1 MCPRYRYRL
10 QIQAMI
16 NNRLNISQILLV
28 VGLLLLIVL
37 PLDAQAQS
45 EEKVQRDRNV
55 PLYIVNG
62 KRMDYTEARDI
73 SPRNILSEKLLP
85 ADEQTIAKYGNE
97 ASNGVVLITL
107 RYDTPARFEI
117 DGKEQRYSSYIAE
130 RIKWGESDPIA
141 RVIIA
146 FRVNADGTVSE
157 REVLE
162 ASDKR
167 LLRRIQKMMAEAP
180 KWIPAQRDGKGVTTD
195 HVLRITLPQGRQLP
209 PEPVLIIR

>member
-45 EEKVQRDRNV
+45 EEKVQRDRNI

-117 DGKEQRYSSYIAE
+117 DGKEQRYSRYIAE

>member
-117 DGKEQRYSSYIAE
+117 DGKEQRYSNYIAK

-146 FRVNADGTVSE
+146 CRVNADGTVSE

>member
-1 MCPRYRYRL
+1 
-10 QIQAMI
+10 MI
-16 NNRLNISQILLV
+16 NKRLNISQILLV

-37 PLDAQAQS
+37 PLDAQAQF

-117 DGKEQRYSSYIAE
+117 DGKEQRYSNYIAK

>member
-1 MCPRYRYRL
+1 
-10 QIQAMI
+10 MI
-16 NNRLNISQILLV
+16 NNRLNISQILLCLS
-28 VGLLLLIVL
+28 LLLSTAL
-37 PLDAQAQS
+37 PLDSRAQS

-117 DGKEQRYSSYIAE
+117 DGKEQRYSNYIAK

>member
-28 VGLLLLIVL
+28 VGLLLLNVL

-45 EEKVQRDRNV
+45 EEKVQRDRNI

-117 DGKEQRYSSYIAE
+117 DGKEQRYSRYIAE

>member
-1 MCPRYRYRL
+1 
-10 QIQAMI
+10 MI

-117 DGKEQRYSSYIAE
+117 DGKEQRYSRYIAE

>member
-16 NNRLNISQILLV
+16 NNRLNISQILLCLS
-28 VGLLLLIVL
+28 LLLSTAL
-37 PLDAQAQS
+37 PLDTRAQS

-117 DGKEQRYSSYIAE
+117 NGKEQRYSNYIAK